1 MRWVPFLILVYL
13 VLLAQTT
20 VGKVLTFQET
30 TLGTVGPDLAA
41 IVAVFLALRLREG
54 VDLALA
60 GWVLGLA
67 VDLTT
72 AGQAVGPMP
81 LAYVVA
87 GMAVLKMREAF
98 FRERIPTQMLM
109 ALVFCLLAHG
119 IWVTVE
125 TILAPAGG
133 RSWGGY
139 FQMLKQALALA
150 IYTAVLMP
158 LGRWVLSKLDRFV
171 IVSPGQRTRG
181 ARGTR

>member
-30 TLGTVGPDLAA
+30 TLGTIGPDLAA
-41 IVAVFLALRLREG
+41 IVVVFLALRLREG
-54 VDLALA
+54 VELALA
-60 GWVLGLA
+60 SWVLGLA

-72 AGQAVGPMP
+72 AGPVVGPMP
-81 LAYVVA
+81 LAYVA
-87 GMAVLKMREAF
+87 ASLAVLKMREAF
-98 FRERIPTQMLM
+98 FRERVATQMFLAM
-109 ALVFCLLAHG
+109 VFCLLAHG

-125 TILAPAGG
+125 SILTPAVS

-139 FQMLKQALALA
+139 FQMVKQALALA

-158 LGRWVLSKLDRFV
+158 LGHWVLGKLDRF
-171 IVSPGQRTRG
+171 IIASPGQRTRG
-181 ARGTR
+181 VRETR